1 MNFLKALGA
10 TILSFILFLS
20 LGLFSTLFL
29 LNSTLL
35 NPDFMVNQVGK
46 LPVASLIRE
55 TAEEQ
60 FNQQLPEE
68 AWFLKETMYNVI
80 SDQEPWIKE
89 QVRNGIYS
97 FYDFLLGKSE
107 RLSMV
112 ISLEEL
118 KEGLRD
124 SLWEVFQQNIPP
136 ELAGLPPAM
145 IDQYFEEFYR
155 QFAGQIPSEIRL
167 DESQIP
173 PEVMAYLV
181 QARQYISYT
190 QTAYYALIGLMVLLV
205 AGIILISRNV
215 RGATRGLGTTFLIYG
230 ALEYAGIWATN
241 YFGPM
246 YLPMMEIPSSLQAW
260 LLQFTKDFMA
270 PLEMFSI
277 GLLAAGVV
285 LLVVSFVYKPRRA
298 EEIEEEVMEEEV
310 GE

>member
-1 MNFLKALGA
+1 MKFLKGLALS
-10 TILSFILFLS
+10 LLHFLLFLS
-20 LGLFSTLFL
+20 LGVFGMIFV
-29 LNSTLL
+29 LNSTFL
-35 NPDFMVNQVGK
+35 NPDFVAEQVDNI
-46 LPVASLIRE
+46 PVSSLVRE
-55 TAEEQ
+55 MTEEQ
-60 FNQQLPEE
+60 ISQQLPEE
-68 AWFLKETMYNVI
+68 AKVI
-80 SDQEPWIKE
+80 EEAIYSAIADQEPWIKE
-89 QVRNGIYS
+89 QVRDGVYS

-107 RLSMV
+107 RLSIV
-112 ISLEEL
+112 IAMEPL

-136 ELAGLPPAM
+136 EFDGLPPAM

-155 QFAGQIPSEIRL
+155 QFSGQIPSEISL

-173 PEVMAYLV
+173 PEVMAYLI
-181 QARQYISYT
+181 QARQIISYT
-190 QTAYYALIGLMVLLV
+190 QTSYYALIGLMVLLV
-205 AGIILISRNV
+205 VGIILISRNV
-215 RGATRGLGTTFLIYG
+215 RGSTRGLGTTFLIYG

-298 EEIEEEVMEEEV
+298 EELEVEEVEA
-310 GE
+310 